1 MSMKEQYLFRGKRM
15 DSGEWIIGYLIQ
27 VGKPTGG
34 VGCVIQHDFVTEN
47 DVETSYL
54 MTEVDPAT
62 IGQCTGVLD
71 KRGVYIF
78 EGDIV
83 VNLGSGSIGYIE
95 FKDGHF
101 CFVFKEP
108 GPIESIGITH
118 YIDDMSL
125 EIIGK
130 ISD

>member
-1 MSMKEQYLFRGKRM
+1 M
-15 DSGEWIIGYLIQ
+15 DNGEWIIGYLIQ
-27 VGKPTGG
+27 VEKPTGG
-34 VGCVIQHDFVTEN
+34 VVCFIQHDFVTEN

-54 MTEVDPAT
+54 MTKVDPAT

-83 VNLGSGSIGYIE
+83 VTPRGGSIGYIK

-101 CFVFKEP
+101 CFVFIKP
-108 GPIESIGITH
+108 DPIESIGITH